1 MKYLAI
7 LLLSCFATGA
17 LAQEDSVQQ
26 RIILIGDAGEMHNGK
41 NAVVDAVRRNMNL
54 NQGKN
59 TVLFLG
65 DNVYPLGLPDAL
77 AKNYDEARSILDY
90 QVSLVKDT
98 KADGI
103 FVPGNHDW
111 SKHRPDGWRQIR
123 NQQRYIDSLLLPN
136 VNFLPKDGCPG
147 PETVPLG
154 NDVLLVIMD
163 TEWWLYPGL
172 KPGLESGCD
181 QKTEDEVLSE
191 LADIA
196 ARNPGKLLVFAAH
209 HPLRSHGIHGGY
221 YKLKQHIFPLTDAR
235 PYLYLPLPVIGSV
248 YPLVRGVFGTREDL
262 PHPLYKRMIA
272 GIEEAMPRDA
282 AVVFVSGHDHSLQLI
297 RERDRNYIVSGSGA
311 KDNRAKKGKN
321 SLFATDMNGYSVI
334 SVMKNGAVRVDFYND
349 TDAAPVYS
357 QPLLNLQDYK
367 QRLAVQ
373 AAQEHPAAVTL
384 PADPQ
389 YADVNGFHKWFLGDN
404 YRDVWATPLTFPVI
418 DLDTA
423 KGGLKILKRGGGKQ
437 TRSLR
442 LEDSTGQEWVLR
454 SLEKWP
460 VAAMPEILRE
470 TFAKEIVQ
478 DQISAANPYAPLAVS
493 PLAKV
498 AGIPHTTPAFVYLP
512 DDTALGIYR
521 KDFANKL
528 YLFEERE
535 PVTASKTYNTMKLLE
550 ELLADNDN
558 SVHQPSVLYA
568 RLFDTYISDWDRHDD
583 QWRWYAEKEKKQK
596 VFYPIPRDRDQAFFV
611 NQGVLPRILSQPY
624 LLPFAQGFRKK
635 IPNVNGLAWNNRYFD
650 HTFLT
655 GLGEEVWREKVNEL
669 TGKMTDSAIKAA
681 VAKFPDTIRKQTED
695 MMVSTLIARRGI
707 MEKEAMKYYRF
718 LAKAVDVPGSQ
729 KNELFTVNRLPGGH
743 VQVTSQKISK
753 KGELE
758 QTLYDR
764 TFNPAHTKEVIVY
777 GLGGEDRFVIRGNN
791 RSPIRVRLVGGRNK
805 DTYIDSSTSGGGK
818 RAVIYDLKAKDDSF
832 AITRR
837 EKLKLSSSPEVI
849 RYNRFAFKYNK
860 LMPLV
865 AGGYNLDDGLL
876 IGLGLQYTGHGFRK
890 DSFAVKHTFT
900 GVHAVATEAYQFKYE
915 GQFNDVIG
923 ESDILLYGIAKAPHN
938 TANFF
943 GFGNETV
950 YDKNITDPPIR
961 YYRSRFNLYSV
972 EGLLRTNLAQQ
983 ISFGIGPSLTAVT
996 LEQEDNEGRFLTN
1009 YDAHKLDSAAL
1020 FKNKYF
1026 AGLRGTF
1033 NIDTRDNYI
1042 VATRGLLWNTSLT
1055 GNKGLN
1061 GFSNDF
1067 LQLRSDMSIYASL
1080 GLPPSVV
1087 FVARVGGGY
1096 TWGKPEFFQALS
1108 LGGTANL
1115 RGFRN
1120 NRFTGTGIFYNNL
1133 EVRVKLFDFA
1143 SYIVPGSVG
1152 IFAFNDLGRVWQ
1164 EGENSGQWHD
1174 GFGGGLYF
1182 SPVNMFVITA
1192 AVGHSTED
1200 TLPYVTFGFKF

>member
-1 MKYLAI
+1 MKYLA
-7 LLLSCFATGA
+7 LLFLSCIATSA
-17 LAQEDSVQQ
+17 VAQEDSVQQ
-26 RIILIGDAGEMHNGK
+26 RIILIGDAGEMQNGK
-41 NAVVDAVRRNMNL
+41 NAVIDAVRRNIDL
-54 NQGKN
+54 NKGKN

-65 DNVYPLGLPDAL
+65 DNVYPLGLPDPA
-77 AKNYDEARSILDY
+77 AGNYDEARFILDY

-111 SKHRPDGWRQIR
+111 SKHRPGGWRQIM
-123 NQQRYIDSLLLPN
+123 NQQHYIDSLLLPN

-147 PETVPLG
+147 PIPVPLG
-154 NDVLLVIMD
+154 DDVLLIVMD
-163 TEWWLYPGL
+163 TEWWLYPGR
-172 KPGLESGCD
+172 KPGVESSCD
-181 QKTEDEVLSE
+181 QKTEDEVLTE

-221 YKLKQHIFPLTDAR
+221 YTIKQHIFPLTDAKR
-235 PYLYLPLPVIGSV
+235 YLYVPLPVIGSV

-272 GIEEAMPRDA
+272 GIEEAMPKDA
-282 AVVFVSGHDHSLQLI
+282 PVVFVSGHDHSLQLI
-297 RERDRNYIVSGSGA
+297 REHDRNFIVSGSGA

-321 SLFATDMNGYSVI
+321 SLFATDLNGYTVI
-334 SVMKNGAVRVDFYND
+334 TVMKNGSVRADFFNES
-349 TDAAPVYS
+349 DAQPIYS
-357 QPLLNLQDYK
+357 QPLLDLRDYRR
-367 QRLAVQ
+367 RLAVQ
-373 AAQEHPAAVTL
+373 GATVPPATVTL

-389 YADVNGFHKWFLGDN
+389 YAHVNNFHKWFLGTN

-418 DLDTA
+418 DLDTV
-423 KGGLKILKRGGGKQ
+423 KGGLKIMKRGGGKQ

-442 LEDSTGQEWVLR
+442 LEDTTGREWVLR

-460 VAAMPEILRE
+460 VSAIPEILRE

-478 DQISAANPYAPLAVS
+478 DQISAANPYAPLVVS
-493 PLAKV
+493 PLAEA
-498 AGIPHTTPAFVYLP
+498 AGIPHTTPSFVYLP

-535 PVTASKTYNTMKLLE
+535 PVTASKTYNTLKLLE
-550 ELLADNDN
+550 ELLSDNDN
-558 SVHQPSVLYA
+558 SVDQPSVLYA

-583 QWRWYAEKEKKQK
+583 QWRWYAEKNKKTK
-596 VFYPIPRDRDQAFFV
+596 VFYPIPRDRDQAFFI
-611 NQGVLPRILSQPY
+611 NSGFLPRAMSRPW
-624 LLPFAQGFRKK
+624 LLPYIQGFRKK
-635 IPNVNGLAWNNRYFD
+635 IPWVPGIAFNTRFFD
-650 HTFLT
+650 RNFLS
-655 GLGEEVWREKVNEL
+655 GLGEEVWKEKSKL
-669 TGKMTDSAIKAA
+669 IADAMTDDVIRNA
-681 VAKFPDTIRKQTED
+681 VAQFPDTIRKQTED

-707 MEKEAMKYYRF
+707 LEKEAMKYYRF
-718 LAKAVDVPGSQ
+718 LARSVDVTGSQ
-729 KNELFTVNRLPGGH
+729 KNELFTVNRLPDGF
-743 VQVTSQKISK
+743 VRITSQKISK

-764 TFNPAHTKEVIVY
+764 TFNPAHTKEVMVY
-777 GLGGEDRFVIRGNN
+777 GLGGEDRFVMRGDE
-791 RSPIRVRLVGGRNK
+791 RSPIRVRLIGGRNK
-805 DTYIDSSTSGGGK
+805 DTYIDSSNTGGGK
-818 RAVIYDLKAKDDSF
+818 RVLIYDLKGKEDSF
-832 AITRR
+832 AVTRR
-837 EKLKLSSSPEVI
+837 EKMKLSTNPEVI
-849 RYNRFAFKYNK
+849 HYNRFAFKYNR

-876 IGLGLQYTGHGFRK
+876 IGLGVQYMGQGFRK

-900 GVHAVATEAYQFKYE
+900 GMHAVATEAFQFKYE

-923 ESDILLYGIAKAPHN
+923 KSDILLYGIAKAPHN

-950 YDKNITDPPIR
+950 YDKDITDPPIR

-972 EGLLRTNLAQQ
+972 EALLRTNLAQN
-983 ISFGIGPSLTAVT
+983 ISFGIGPSLTAAT

-1009 YDAHKLDSAAL
+1009 YDVHGLDSASL

-1033 NIDTRDNYI
+1033 HIDTRDNPL
-1042 VATRGLLWNTSLT
+1042 VATRGLLWNTTIT

-1061 GFSNDF
+1061 EFSHDF
-1067 LQLRSDMSIYASL
+1067 LQARSDMSIYASL

-1087 FVARVGGGY
+1087 LVTRVGGGY
-1096 TWGKPEFFQALS
+1096 TWGRPEFFQALS

-1115 RGFRN
+1115 RGYRN
-1120 NRFTGTGIFYNNL
+1120 NRFTGTGMFYNNMEL
-1133 EVRVKLFDFA
+1133 RIKLFDFT
-1143 SYIVPGSVG
+1143 SYILPGSVG
-1152 IFAFNDLGRVWQ
+1152 LIAFNDVGRVWQ
-1164 EGENSGQWHD
+1164 KGESSGQWHN
-1174 GFGGGLYF
+1174 GFGGGIYF
-1182 SPVNMFVITA
+1182 SPVNLLVITA
-1192 AVGHSTED
+1192 VIGHSTED